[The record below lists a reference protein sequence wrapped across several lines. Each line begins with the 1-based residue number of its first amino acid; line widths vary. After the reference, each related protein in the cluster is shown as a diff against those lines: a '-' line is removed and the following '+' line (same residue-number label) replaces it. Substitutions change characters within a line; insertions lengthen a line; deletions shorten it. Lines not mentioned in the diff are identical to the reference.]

1 MGAADRRGGDGCAS
15 YSTDRR
21 RGDRGR
27 AHDRPARGRVLPREA
42 DRPDGGGGARVH
54 PHDRRDGRHDPRD
67 RHGLPAEG
75 DRGRGVPVPAHGGP
89 RREGRGGRQQVRHEG
104 RALDQLPEDRRGGRA
119 GAGRARPTLQ
129 GVAAHGQGGEAIETA
144 RRRVPRESKRHA
156 GPHRGREGLCQPR
169 RDLGRVPA
177 GLWAVPRADHF
188 LGARRPM
195 SEPIRITRAATKKP
209 KPRDSELTFGTVFT
223 DHVFVM
229 DFQEEKGWYDP
240 RIEPYG
246 PLSLDPAAAVLHY
259 AQAVFDG
266 LKAFRGKDGR
276 VRLFRPQ
283 KHVER
288 LNQSARRLCIPPL
301 DPELA
306 IKALVELVGL
316 EKDWVP
322 STVGTSLYIRPTI
335 IANEPFLG
343 VRPAKS
349 YIYYVILSPVGTY
362 YPEGMNPVKILV
374 VDKYVRAVEGGVGG
388 AKTGVNYAAS
398 LYAAEEAKHAGFTQ
412 VLWLDGRERKYID
425 EVGTMNIMLRI
436 GDEVVTPPL
445 SQGTILPGVTR
456 DSVLTLTREWGLRVS
471 ERAISIDDV
480 ARAAHGGSLREVWGT
495 GTAAVIS
502 PVGELAYAGER
513 IVINGGKIGELT
525 QKLYDAI
532 VGIQYATAPDTHGW
546 TVLV

>member
-1 MGAADRRGGDGCAS
+1 
-15 YSTDRR
+15 
-21 RGDRGR
+21 
-27 AHDRPARGRVLPREA
+27 
-42 DRPDGGGGARVH
+42 
-54 PHDRRDGRHDPRD
+54 
-67 RHGLPAEG
+67 
-75 DRGRGVPVPAHGGP
+75 
-89 RREGRGGRQQVRHEG
+89 
-104 RALDQLPEDRRGGRA
+104 
-119 GAGRARPTLQ
+119 
-129 GVAAHGQGGEAIETA
+129 
-144 RRRVPRESKRHA
+144 
-156 GPHRGREGLCQPR
+156 
-169 RDLGRVPA
+169 
-177 GLWAVPRADHF
+177 
-188 LGARRPM
+188 M

-283 KHVER
+283 RHVER

-306 IKALVELVGL
+306 LKALVELVGL

-456 DSVLTLTREWGLRVS
+456 DSVLTLAREWGLRVS
-471 ERAISIDDV
+471 ERTIAIDDV

-502 PVGELAYAGER
+502 PVGELAYKGER
-513 IVINGGKIGELT
+513 IVVNGGKIGELT
-525 QKLYDAI
+525 KKLYDAI

>member
-1 MGAADRRGGDGCAS
+1 
-15 YSTDRR
+15 
-21 RGDRGR
+21 
-27 AHDRPARGRVLPREA
+27 
-42 DRPDGGGGARVH
+42 
-54 PHDRRDGRHDPRD
+54 
-67 RHGLPAEG
+67 
-75 DRGRGVPVPAHGGP
+75 
-89 RREGRGGRQQVRHEG
+89 HEG
-104 RALDQLPEDRRGGRA
+104 RAPDQLPEDRRGGRA

-129 GVAAHGQGGEAIETA
+129 GVAAHAHGGEAVETA

-169 RDLGRVPA
+169 RDLGRVPP

-283 KHVER
+283 K
-288 LNQSARRLCIPPL
+288 P
-301 DPELA
+301 
-306 IKALVELVGL
+306 
-316 EKDWVP
+316 
-322 STVGTSLYIRPTI
+322 
-335 IANEPFLG
+335 
-343 VRPAKS
+343 

-425 EVGTMNIMLRI
+425 EVGTMNIMLKI
-436 GDEVVTPPL
+436 SDEVITPPL

-456 DSVLTLTREWGLRVS
+456 DSALTLMREWGLRVS
-471 ERAISIDDV
+471 ERAISIDEV
-480 ARAAHGGSLREVWGT
+480 ARAAR
-495 GTAAVIS
+495 
-502 PVGELAYAGER
+502 
-513 IVINGGKIGELT
+513 
-525 QKLYDAI
+525 
-532 VGIQYATAPDTHGW
+532 
-546 TVLV
+546 